1 MESTQGPGPTSPAN
15 GLLERRPDRIPGL
28 SALSLPELSTKNPQ
42 CRNRFS
48 PPGPATVLSP
58 VTNLALDMNNLAG
71 LGRFVT
77 GLNC

>member
-1 MESTQGPGPTSPAN
+1 MESMQGPGATSPVN
-15 GLLERRPDRIPGL
+15 GLLERRPERIAGL
-28 SALSLPELSTKNPQ
+28 SALSLPELSTKNPH

-48 PPGPATVLSP
+48 PGPPTVLSP